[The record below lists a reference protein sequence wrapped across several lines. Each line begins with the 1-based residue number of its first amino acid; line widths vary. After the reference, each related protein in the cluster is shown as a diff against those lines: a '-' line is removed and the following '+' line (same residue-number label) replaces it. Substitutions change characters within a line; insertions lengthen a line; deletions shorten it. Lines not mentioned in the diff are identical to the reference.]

1 MINLSVGK
9 MLYLLYAEAYS
20 EKVKSDAPSEYK
32 EKSNEIYNYSVTKGD
47 VKSHLPS
54 EYKEKSDE
62 IYSDLVD
69 QKLIIPTDTKGN
81 VTSKVGRF
89 SLTKEGKSVLVNCLA
104 NTDYQFIS
112 SKGCKVLNAL
122 QRCIKYAVLAN
133 FNQTMDYEEFRE
145 KFKKL
150 YFQERKRQ
158 SLQGIIVMLRNDLTQ
173 QFIMQNNISLQEFE
187 RHFNLLSNTGEI
199 SITQDRENQL
209 IQWVE

>member
-20 EKVKSDAPSEYK
+20 EKVKSDSPSEYK

-69 QKLIIPTDTKGN
+69 QKIIIPTDPKGN
-81 VTSKVGRF
+81 LTSRVGRF
-89 SLTKEGKSVLVNCLA
+89 SLTKEGKAVLVNYLA

-112 SKGCKVLNAL
+112 SKGFKVLNAL
-122 QRCIKYAVLAN
+122 QRCIKYAVLA
-133 FNQTMDYEEFRE
+133 TMDYEEFRE

>member
-62 IYSDLVD
+62 IYSDLAD

-81 VTSKVGRF
+81 LTSRVGRF
-89 SLTKEGKSVLVNCLA
+89 SLTKEGKIVLVNYLV

-112 SKGCKVLNAL
+112 SKGFKVLNAL

-133 FNQTMDYEEFRE
+133 SNQTMDYEEFRE
-145 KFKKL
+145 KFKRL
-150 YFQERKRQ
+150 YSEEWNRQ
-158 SLQGIIVMLRNDLTQ
+158 SLRGIIVIFKNDLAQ
-173 QFIMQNNISLQEFE
+173 KFITKNNISLQEFE
-187 RHFNLLSNTGEI
+187 LHFDMLSNRGEI
-199 SITQDRENQL
+199 SITQGKEDKL

>member
-20 EKVKSDAPSEYK
+20 EKVKSDSQSEYK

-69 QKLIIPTDTKGN
+69 QKLIIPTDLRGN
-81 VTSKVGRF
+81 LTSKVGRF
-89 SLTKEGKSVLVNCLA
+89 SLTKEGKTVLVNYLA
-104 NTDYQFIS
+104 NTDYQFVS
-112 SKGCKVLNAL
+112 SKGYKVLNAL

-133 FNQTMDYEEFRE
+133 SNQTMDYEEFRE
-145 KFKKL
+145 KFKQL
-150 YFQERKRQ
+150 YFQQWARQ
-158 SLQGIIVMLRNDLTQ
+158 SSQGIIVIFKKDLTQ
-173 QFIMQNNISLQEFE
+173 KFITENNLSLQEFDL
-187 RHFNLLSNTGEI
+187 HFDMLNNRGEI
-199 SITQDRENQL
+199 SITQDKEDKL